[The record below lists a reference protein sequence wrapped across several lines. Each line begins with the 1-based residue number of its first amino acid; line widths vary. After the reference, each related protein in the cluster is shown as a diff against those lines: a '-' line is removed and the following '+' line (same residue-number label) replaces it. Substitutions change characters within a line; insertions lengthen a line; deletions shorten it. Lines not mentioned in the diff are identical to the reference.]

1 VLEIDGSNAG
11 DLDSEFSKKAKE
23 TLKCELT
30 RAEFADALGLKED
43 SMFVEQ
49 MFSLADQDGNG
60 YLSFR
65 EFLDIFVV
73 LMKGSP
79 EAKSK
84 LMFTMYDVD
93 GNGSMSKDEFSQLLR
108 RESMSMGA
116 FIKLQPGRFATDR
129 SFIVPGIEGQKRGT
143 ATRVSCIIRKKAEVP
158 KSGAN
163 QVEPSPQET
172 SPQETSGLDLRKRFG
187 KKSSQGVSKVF
198 AEAKRDKYTKN
209 KFQQKY
215 NECRQYIQN
224 HQRQIFCSI
233 IFFGITVGVF
243 VERAYFYAELREH
256 SGVPQTTRVGLIIA
270 RGSAAAV
277 SFLYSYILLT
287 MCRNLITV
295 LRETFLNN
303 FIPFDS
309 AVDFHRWIA
318 MAAACFSGVT
328 HLEFKRPQDFTYKSG
343 QWVRIANLLLG
354 TNEYHPFTLTSAPHE
369 DTLSLHIR
377 AVGPWTTRLREI
389 YSQENISA
397 LGKYPKIYLDGPFGE
412 GHQEWNKFE
421 VSILV
426 GGGIGVTPFASI
438 LKDLVFKSTTNSRI
452 LCKRVNLL

>member
-1 VLEIDGSNAG
+1 
-11 DLDSEFSKKAKE
+11 
-23 TLKCELT
+23 
-30 RAEFADALGLKED
+30 
-43 SMFVEQ
+43 
-49 MFSLADQDGNG
+49 
-60 YLSFR
+60 
-65 EFLDIFVV
+65 
-73 LMKGSP
+73 MKG
-79 EAKSK
+79 
-84 LMFTMYDVD
+84 F
-93 GNGSMSKDEFSQLLR
+93 
-108 RESMSMGA
+108 
-116 FIKLQPGRFATDR
+116 
-129 SFIVPGIEGQKRGT
+129 EGQKRGT
-143 ATRVSCIIRKKAEVP
+143 ATRVSCIIREKE
-158 KSGAN
+158 
-163 QVEPSPQET
+163 E
-172 SPQETSGLDLRKRFG
+172 
-187 KKSSQGVSKVF
+187 SSQGVSKVF
-198 AEAKRDKYTKN
+198 AEAKRDNYTKN

-243 VERAYFYAELREH
+243 VERAYLFSEH

-309 AVDFHRWIA
+309 AVDFHHWIA
-318 MAAACFSGVT
+318 MAAAFFSGERSEIPLTYYWWFFQNITGMTGVLLILVLSILHIFSLHYFRRISFKAFWMSHHLYLATYILLILHGSAALIQLQRFHLYFIIPSLIFVGDKCISYSRKKIEIAVIKAELLPSGVT
-328 HLEFKRPQDFTYKSG
+328 HLEFKRPRDFDYKSG

-369 DTLSLHIR
+369 DTLRLHIR

-397 LGKYPKIYLDGPFGE
+397 LGQYPKVRKVSRFPFFSNQFRFPSLSLPKCRSKW
-412 GHQEWNKFE
+412 HRQLWCAKRFDH
-421 VSILV
+421 S
-426 GGGIGVTPFASI
+426 
-438 LKDLVFKSTTNSRI
+438 NSG
-452 LCKRVNLL
+452 